1 MFLPPTLRVAPK
13 LHVHFAAGLLD
24 VPFLADLV
32 SSWRALGVISTR
44 YPLSRARLQP
54 FGVSCRRKYHAF
66 KEFSHE
72 SHGCYQL
79 ISPDLHFVIS
89 VAQYFPQFGRKRG
102 FNTCCWSMR
111 PMLTLEK
118 RRFQGQMLHLARWVS
133 DSLALA
139 LRTALA
145 LSSESF
151 ELTDQLPGWID
162 WRQGLS

>member
-1 MFLPPTLRVAPK
+1 
-13 LHVHFAAGLLD
+13 
-24 VPFLADLV
+24 
-32 SSWRALGVISTR
+32 
-44 YPLSRARLQP
+44 
-54 FGVSCRRKYHAF
+54 
-66 KEFSHE
+66 
-72 SHGCYQL
+72 
-79 ISPDLHFVIS
+79 
-89 VAQYFPQFGRKRG
+89 
-102 FNTCCWSMR
+102 MR
-111 PMLTLEK
+111 PMLTLEN